1 MGARD
6 PPRLVRRRQTQR
18 HSALATAPGRRVLRG
33 GVARNCRN
41 CAIGELRH
49 QQCRGRRGLRIAN
62 SELQTERVPGG
73 SGAPVASC
81 SLRPFRA
88 FYTVIESRVELPRD
102 TQTLLNA
109 AHKSS
114 DAAREAG
121 SSQASPA
128 EAERHGSRS
137 DKGMACCDISH
148 ARANGN
154 RAYAT
159 APARIKVH
167 LSAFSWSS
175 RLRGRGSQKS

>member
-1 MGARD
+1 MRAGAD
-6 PPRLVRRRQTQR
+6 EYEF
-18 HSALATAPGRRVLRG
+18 AI
-33 GVARNCRN
+33 RNCRVTFAYVDDV
-41 CAIGELRH
+41 CGPARG
-49 QQCRGRRGLRIAN
+49 GRRPEFG
-62 SELQTERVPGG
+62 P
-73 SGAPVASC
+73 PVASC

-109 AHKSS
+109 SHKSS
-114 DAAREAG
+114 DAAWEAG

>member
-1 MGARD
+1 MNTNSLFGIAALRSLTWNDERCGPARRAEI
-6 PPRLVRRRQTQR
+6 P
-18 HSALATAPGRRVLRG
+18 
-33 GVARNCRN
+33 
-41 CAIGELRH
+41 EF
-49 QQCRGRRGLRIAN
+49 
-62 SELQTERVPGG
+62 
-73 SGAPVASC
+73 GAPVVSC

-88 FYTVIESRVELPRD
+88 FYTRVELPRD

-109 AHKSS
+109 SHKSS

>member
-1 MGARD
+1 M
-6 PPRLVRRRQTQR
+6 
-18 HSALATAPGRRVLRG
+18 LRG

-41 CAIGELRH
+41 GAIGELRH
-49 QQCRGRRGLRIAN
+49 QCGPARMNTNSLFGIAALRSLTWTRRPRDPRAAGG
-62 SELQTERVPGG
+62 VPEFGP
-73 SGAPVASC
+73 PVASC

-109 AHKSS
+109 SHKSS

>member
-1 MGARD
+1 
-6 PPRLVRRRQTQR
+6 
-18 HSALATAPGRRVLRG
+18 
-33 GVARNCRN
+33 
-41 CAIGELRH
+41 
-49 QQCRGRRGLRIAN
+49 
-62 SELQTERVPGG
+62 
-73 SGAPVASC
+73 VASC

-109 AHKSS
+109 SHKSS

>member
-1 MGARD
+1 MYSTPLRTRHGPGAACA
-6 PPRLVRRRQTQR
+6 PRRRSAQLPQWRNWRIAPSTMPLAGAGADRGDVRRI
-18 HSALATAPGRRVLRG
+18 
-33 GVARNCRN
+33 RNSN
-41 CAIGELRH
+41 W
-49 QQCRGRRGLRIAN
+49 RIARREWR
-62 SELQTERVPGG
+62 SR
-73 SGAPVASC
+73 VASC

-109 AHKSS
+109 SHKSS

-137 DKGMACCDISH
+137 DKGMVCCDISH
-148 ARANGN
+148 ARANGI